1 MRHFLKCVPCV
12 FADAQEYARSIEAI
26 FGETSAMTAVNV
38 EEMFT
43 ALGKK
48 YFEIQ

>member
-1 MRHFLKCVPCV
+1 MVNPV
-12 FADAQEYARSIEAI
+12 SVGTDAQEYASSIEAI

-43 ALGKK
+43 ALGNNALL
-48 YFEIQ
+48 